1 MSAEPQPPPNED
13 RGKLIARRKTEVW
26 LIAIV
31 MTASFCVGTTIVFL
45 IVWLLLK

>member
-1 MSAEPQPPPNED
+1 VSSAPTPSPSDEREE
-13 RGKLIARRKTEVW
+13 LVARRKAEVW

-45 IVWLLLK
+45 ITWLLLN

>member
-1 MSAEPQPPPNED
+1 MSGEPRPPQLEEHEE
-13 RGKLIARRKTEVW
+13 LIARRKAEMW

-31 MTASFCVGTTIVFL
+31 MTASFCIGTTIVFL